1 MVKVVF
7 EDSVDAWND
16 TLYNTEGV
24 QIIAGVGTV
33 PDHSHATERDLNKKI
48 VPVDL
53 SILKE
58 KKTKQK
64 KRYKAG
70 VFLHTS
76 GRYSS
81 CWSYALL
88 QTYVNLKGTNIY

>member
-53 SILKE
+53 LILKG

-64 KRYKAG
+64 KDTKLASSYIHLVDTVLVEAMLYSK
-70 VFLHTS
+70 HT
-76 GRYSS
+76 
-81 CWSYALL
+81 L
-88 QTYVNLKGTNIY
+88 I